1 MQRANI
7 KGPPPAPPSLAR
19 PRNTHSSP
27 PFFTTLPT
35 LLLPL
40 LPFLFFLRF
49 CFFSVFSIFVR
60 GVAFAQQ
67 TRGRERERGG
77 KRERERNK
85 AKTVY
90 QGCKS
95 KRECPQTAFIFSR
108 PRVFPVVLRNPRR
121 SLDHGRRTRDIITFN
136 YRFCLDV

>member
-40 LPFLFFLRF
+40 LPFLFFPTLLFLLR
-49 CFFSVFSIFVR
+49 IFHLCPR
-60 GVAFAQQ
+60 RRLRAAD
-67 TRGRERERGG
+67 TREGTRERGE
-77 KRERERNK
+77 ERERNK

>member
-40 LPFLFFLRF
+40 LPFLFFPTLLFLLR
-49 CFFSVFSIFVR
+49 IFHLCPRRRLRAADTREGTRER
-60 GVAFAQQ
+60 GKE
-67 TRGRERERGG
+67 RERER
-77 KRERERNK
+77 E
-85 AKTVY
+85 T
-90 QGCKS
+90 
-95 KRECPQTAFIFSR
+95 R
-108 PRVFPVVLRNPRR
+108 PRPF
-121 SLDHGRRTRDIITFN
+121 TRDAKARGNVLKPRSFSPDPAFFQSFYGTQEEAWTTAAARGI
-136 YRFCLDV
+136 

>member
-7 KGPPPAPPSLAR
+7 KGPPAPPSLAR

-60 GVAFAQQ
+60 GAAFAQQ
-67 TRGRERERGG
+67 TRGRKRERGG

>member
-7 KGPPPAPPSLAR
+7 KGPPAPPSLAR

-60 GVAFAQQ
+60 GAAFAQQ
-67 TRGRERERGG
+67 TRGRGE
-77 KRERERNK
+77 KRERE
-85 AKTVY
+85 T
-90 QGCKS
+90 
-95 KRECPQTAFIFSR
+95 R
-108 PRVFPVVLRNPRR
+108 PRPF
-121 SLDHGRRTRDIITFN
+121 TRDAKARGNVLKPRSFSPDPAFFQSFYGTQEEAWTTAAARGI
-136 YRFCLDV
+136 

>member
-7 KGPPPAPPSLAR
+7 KEGPPTPPSLAR
-19 PRNTHSSP
+19 PRNTRSSP

-35 LLLPL
+35 ASPSS
-40 LPFLFFLRF
+40 PTPSLFFPTLLFLLRYF
-49 CFFSVFSIFVR
+49 PSLSAAPPSR
-60 GVAFAQQ
+60 S
-67 TRGRERERGG
+67 RREGRREGE
-77 KRERERNK
+77 RERERNK

-108 PRVFPVVLRNPRR
+108 FSSRFTKGRR
-121 SLDHGRRTRDIITFN
+121 LDHGRRTRDIITFN